1 MQLCQSCAV
10 CPELLGFG
18 CRLFLHS
25 LVCSQLSAVQQW
37 PHSLGQAQENSRG
50 APWLCGCVLAELLF
64 IAHCWPQLPS
74 LPALSHCCGL
84 CSAGIPE
91 KLLRGFAV
99 PADWAGAVDYMQRD
113 ADYLQNHKCTNG
125 GMRMPL
131 TGMNLQVWAD
141 KKRLGGS
148 SPRGAVRQDE
158 FGFRLTVISSI
169 TVLPSLTQHRTFFLF
184 I

>member
-1 MQLCQSCAV
+1 MALCGVGEPEGPTVCSCVSPVLFAQSCWD
-10 CPELLGFG
+10 LGAG
-18 CRLFLHS
+18 CSFTHLP
-25 LVCSQLSAVQQW
+25 VPQLSAVQQW
-37 PHSLGQAQENSRG
+37 PHNLGQAQENSRG

-99 PADWAGAVDYMQRD
+99 PADWAGAVDYVQRD

-141 KKRLGGS
+141 KEEAWWL
-148 SPRGAVRQDE
+148 
-158 FGFRLTVISSI
+158 
-169 TVLPSLTQHRTFFLF
+169 LTQRCCEAG
-184 I
+184 